1 MLIPIVSFVIA
12 ALALAFAISILVRR
26 WKEIRLL
33 DPDSIHGERLKRER
47 EKVIQRRFE
56 RVHADR
62 VAAVSRFGRHIGKRA
77 TETYRRTYRKL
88 QSFDRV
94 YKSVAAPLT
103 AMAPSQRERIKTLLS
118 EARAFIR
125 DLKWADAER
134 RCVEILS
141 MDARQID
148 AYRLL
153 GQIYLKQRLYP
164 QATETFEYLAKTRKA
179 DDATYAGL
187 AEIAEATGDRMRA
200 ELMRV
205 KAVDASP
212 RQPYRHAEAAEFF
225 LKSGDIARAWP
236 FAERASQ
243 LEPQSAK
250 YLELSLEAAILL
262 GDRKEAEARYRR
274 LRLLSDD
281 PNRFQVWKEKIDGLP
296 KKVSKKML
304 RDA

>member
-1 MLIPIVSFVIA
+1 MVIPIVSFVIA
-12 ALALAFAISILVRR
+12 ALALAFAIAILVRR

-33 DPDSIHGERLKRER
+33 DPDSIREERLKRER

-56 RVHADR
+56 RVQADR
-62 VAAVSRFGRHIGKRA
+62 VAAVSRLGRQVGKRA
-77 TETYRRTYRKL
+77 TEAYRRTYRKL
-88 QSFDRV
+88 QSFDTV
-94 YKSVAAPLT
+94 YKSVAAPLA
-103 AMAPSQRERIKTLLS
+103 AMAPSQRERIKTLLT
-118 EARAFIR
+118 EARALMR

-134 RCVEILS
+134 RCVEVLS
-141 MDARQID
+141 MDPRQIE

-153 GQIYLKQRLYP
+153 GQIYLKQKLYP
-164 QATETFEYLAKTRKA
+164 QAAETFEYLVKTRKA

-187 AEIAEATGDRMRA
+187 ADIAKASGDRVRAEAMR
-200 ELMRV
+200 L

-225 LKSGDIARAWP
+225 LEAGDPERAWP
-236 FAERASQ
+236 FAKRASE

-262 GDRKEAEARYRR
+262 GDRNEAEARYRR

-281 PNRFQVWKEKIDGLP
+281 PNRFQTWKEKLEALP
-296 KKVSKKML
+296 KKPGKK
-304 RDA
+304 

>member
-12 ALALAFAISILVRR
+12 ALALAFAISILVRH

-33 DPDSIHGERLKRER
+33 DPDSIREERLKRER

-62 VAAVSRFGRHIGKRA
+62 IAAVNRFGRHVGKRA
-77 TETYRRTYRKL
+77 TEAYRRTYRKL
-88 QSFDRV
+88 QSFDTV
-94 YKSVAAPLT
+94 YKSVSAPLS
-103 AMAPSQRERIKTLLS
+103 AMAPSQRERIKTLLT

-141 MDARQID
+141 MDARQIE

-153 GQIYLKQRLYP
+153 GQIYLKQKLYP
-164 QATETFEYLAKTRKA
+164 QAIETFEYLVKTRKA

-187 AEIAEATGDRMRA
+187 ADLAEAAGDRMRA
-200 ELMRV
+200 EVMRL

-212 RQPYRHAEAAEFF
+212 RQAHRHAEAADFF
-225 LKSGDIARAWP
+225 LKTKEVERAWP
-236 FAERASQ
+236 FAKRAAE

-250 YLELSLEAAILL
+250 YLELSLDAAILL

-281 PNRFQVWKEKIDGLP
+281 PNRFQAWKEKIDGLP
-296 KKVSKKML
+296 KKVSKKMS

>member
-12 ALALAFAISILVRR
+12 ALALAFAISILVRH

-33 DPDSIHGERLKRER
+33 DPNSIREERLKRER

-62 VAAVSRFGRHIGKRA
+62 IAAVSRFGRHVGKRA
-77 TETYRRTYRKL
+77 TAAYRRTYRKL
-88 QSFDRV
+88 QSFDTV
-94 YKSVAAPLT
+94 YKSMAAPLT

-118 EARAFIR
+118 EARALIR

-134 RCVEILS
+134 RCVEVLS
-141 MDARQID
+141 MDARQIE

-153 GQIYLKQRLYP
+153 GQIYLKQKLYP
-164 QATETFEYLAKTRKA
+164 QAAETFEYLVKTRKA

-187 AEIAEATGDRMRA
+187 ADLAEASGDRMRA
-200 ELMRV
+200 EVMRL

-212 RQPYRHAEAAEFF
+212 RQAHRHAEAAEFF
-225 LKSGDIARAWP
+225 LKTKDTERAWP
-236 FAERASQ
+236 FAKRAAE
-243 LEPQSAK
+243 LEPQSAR
-250 YLELSLEAAILL
+250 YLELSLDAAILL

-296 KKVSKKML
+296 KKAAKKMM